1 MDAREQYDAAVSWS
15 KRQVSYLETWLRSI
29 EKQISETAQGDARYW
44 SLLDEKRAL
53 SRDLNRVNDQR
64 REVDAGLG
72 MLAQERTMIRKAKRR
87 AERRLRI
94 A

>member
-1 MDAREQYDAAVSWS
+1 MDAREQYDAAVSWTN
-15 KRQVSYLETWLRSI
+15 RQVAYLDAWLRSV
-29 EKQISETAQGDARYW
+29 EKQLSETTQGDARYW
-44 SLLDEKRAL
+44 SLIDEKRAL

-72 MLAQERTMIRKAKRR
+72 TLAQERTMIRKAKRR